1 VGRIKVMSDRKLALV
16 TGANKGLGYEIAA
29 GLGARGYRVA
39 VGARDGAR
47 GEAAVK
53 TLHAAGVDAFAVPLD
68 VTSDRSVAEAA
79 ELVGRQGGRLDALVN
94 NAAVSGEMGPGWMQD
109 PTTLDLDVVREIVET
124 NVYGVIRVTNAM
136 LPFVRRA
143 ASPRIVNI
151 SSSVG
156 SVTLQADPDVEVG
169 PVMAAYAPT
178 KSYLNA
184 ITVHYA
190 RQFTG
195 TGILINAVCPGLV
208 ATDFSGF
215 RGRPPQEAAATAI
228 RLATLPD
235 DGPTGS
241 FFNDDGIVP
250 W

>member
-1 VGRIKVMSDRKLALV
+1 MSDKQLALV

-39 VGARDGAR
+39 VGARDEAR

-53 TLHAAGVDAFAVPLD
+53 TLHTAGVDAFAVPLD
-68 VTSDRSVAEAA
+68 VTSDRSVTEAA
-79 ELVGRQGGRLDALVN
+79 ELIERQGGRLDALVN
-94 NAAVSGEMGPGWMQD
+94 NAAISGEMGPGWRQD
-109 PTTLDLDVVREIVET
+109 PTTLDLDVVRKIVET
-124 NVYGVIRVTNAM
+124 NVFGVIRVTNAM

-143 ASPRIVNI
+143 TSPRIVNI

-156 SVTLQADPDVEVG
+156 SVTLQADPDIEVG
-169 PVMAAYAPT
+169 PMMAAYAPT

-184 ITVHYA
+184 VTVHYA

-195 TGILINAVCPGLV
+195 TDILINAACPGLV

-215 RGRPPQEAAATAI
+215 RGRPPREAAATAI

-235 DGPTGS
+235 GGPTGS
-241 FFNDDGIVP
+241 FFNDDGAIP